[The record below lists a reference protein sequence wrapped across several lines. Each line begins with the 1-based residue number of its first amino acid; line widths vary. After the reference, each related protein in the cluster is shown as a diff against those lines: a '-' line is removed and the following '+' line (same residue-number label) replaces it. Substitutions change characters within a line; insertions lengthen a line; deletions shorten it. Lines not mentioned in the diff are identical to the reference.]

1 MSHPVLSVND
11 LSVSFHG
18 APRPVIRNISFEVF
32 AGKTTA
38 LVGESGSGK
47 SLTSLAIMGLLPPN
61 GKIESGGI
69 QLFEGDQKTP
79 LHALTERDLQALRG
93 RRMGMIFQEP
103 MTALNPSTTCGAQ
116 VSEVLEQHSKL
127 SKKECEKR
135 VLEVFK
141 KVKLPN
147 PQQAFEKYPHELSG
161 GQRQRVVI
169 AMAIICKPLLLIADE
184 PTTALDVTVQ
194 KEILNLLRELQ
205 ESEGMGM
212 IFITHDLGVVS
223 EIADDVVVLF
233 RGDIVERGS
242 IQQILKSPKEP
253 YTKGLIASR
262 PPDSGKPK
270 RLPTVSDFLEG
281 NPPSVESSIPFAV
294 DPSETPLLEV
304 QEIGVRYRVSGG
316 YNPQFFE
323 AVKGVSLKVYKGQT
337 IGLVGE
343 SGCGKS
349 TLGRAVIGLTS
360 PFKGRIKFRGQDI
373 LTLSKKGKRDLTS
386 SIQLIFQDPFS
397 SLNPKRTIGQTLL
410 EPMVVHRMYDSKKRS
425 ERVSYLLERVG
436 LSPQDISKYPH
447 EFSGGQR
454 QRIGIARALTL
465 EPELIICD
473 ESVSALDVS
482 VQAQVINL
490 LNDLKEEFGFSYIF
504 ISHDLSVVRYMSDQ
518 IAVMQSGEI
527 VEDGEADNVY
537 HHPKEAYTQKLINS
551 IPKYGY

>member
-1 MSHPVLSVND
+1 MSQRVLSVHD
-11 LSVSFHG
+11 LSVSFSG
-18 APRPVIRNISFEVF
+18 APKPVIRNISFEVF

-61 GKIESGGI
+61 GTIETGEI

-79 LHALTERDLQALRG
+79 LHTLSERELQMLRG

-103 MTALNPSTTCGAQ
+103 MTALNPSSTCGAQ

-135 VLEVFK
+135 VLEVFE

-147 PQQAFEKYPHELSG
+147 PHQAFEKYPHELSG

-262 PPDSGKPK
+262 PPDSGKPM

-281 NPPSVESSIPFAV
+281 NPPSGESAIPFTI
-294 DPSETPLLEV
+294 DPAEMPLLEV
-304 QEIGVRYRVSGG
+304 SEIGVRYRISGG

-323 AVKGVSLKVYKGQT
+323 AVKGVSLQVFKGQT
-337 IGLVGE
+337 VGLVGE

-349 TLGRAVIGLTS
+349 TLGRAIIGLTS
-360 PFKGRIKFRGQDI
+360 PFKGQIKFRGRDI
-373 LTLSKKGKRDLTS
+373 LSLSKSEKQDLTT

-410 EPMVVHRMYDSKKRS
+410 EPMVVHRMYDHKKRLD
-425 ERVSYLLERVG
+425 RVSYLLERVG
-436 LSPQDISKYPH
+436 LSPHDISKYPH

-490 LNDLKEEFGFSYIF
+490 LNDLKQEFGFSYIF

-518 IAVMQSGEI
+518 IAVMQSGKI
-527 VEDGEADNVY
+527 VEDGESDRVY
-537 HHPKEAYTQKLINS
+537 HHPREEYTKKLINS
-551 IPKYGY
+551 IPKYGF